1 MEAFSPPALLRNS
14 HLMTIAP
21 TFWPRRYARLGP
33 CVRREFEVEP
43 GSRIL
48 GECHWQTEPRRHPT
62 LVMIHGLEGSCQS
75 GYMMGT
81 AEKAW
86 MQRFN
91 VVRLNQRNC
100 GDTATLT
107 PTLYNSSR
115 SGDVARVVEEL
126 LARDG
131 LPEIFAAGFSMG
143 GNLVLKMAGEYAGN
157 APPGLRAVAAIS
169 PAMDLAAC
177 VDALEE
183 RRNRLYQIYFVRRLL
198 NRFQAKVRQY
208 PEIYTANGLGRIR
221 TVREF
226 DEAVTAPYC
235 GFLGATD
242 YYARASARPLLAA
255 IRLPTLLLT
264 AQDDTLIPFSSFAD
278 PTIGANQRIKL
289 DAPPHGGHCGF
300 VSRDSVTRFWAEARV
315 VEFCLQHSQLP
326 AA

>member
-1 MEAFSPPALLRNS
+1 
-14 HLMTIAP
+14 
-21 TFWPRRYARLGP
+21 
-33 CVRREFEVEP
+33 
-43 GSRIL
+43 
-48 GECHWQTEPRRHPT
+48 
-62 LVMIHGLEGSCQS
+62 
-75 GYMMGT
+75 MMGT

-86 MQRFN
+86 VQGFN

-100 GDTATLT
+100 GDTARLT

-126 LARDG
+126 LARDN
-131 LPEIFAAGFSMG
+131 LSEIFAAGFSMG

-157 APPGLRAVAAIS
+157 PPPGLRAVAAVS
-169 PAMDLAAC
+169 PSMDLAAC

-198 NRFQAKVRQY
+198 HRFRAKVRQY
-208 PEIYTANGLGRIR
+208 PEIYSMNGLGRIR

-235 GFLGATD
+235 GFLGAAD

-255 IRLPTLLLT
+255 IGLPTLLLT

-278 PTIGANQRIKL
+278 PAIGANQQIEL

-300 VSRDSVTRFWAEARV
+300 VSRDSATRFWAEARV
-315 VEFCLQHSQLP
+315 VEFCLQHSKLRAVQD
-326 AA
+326 A